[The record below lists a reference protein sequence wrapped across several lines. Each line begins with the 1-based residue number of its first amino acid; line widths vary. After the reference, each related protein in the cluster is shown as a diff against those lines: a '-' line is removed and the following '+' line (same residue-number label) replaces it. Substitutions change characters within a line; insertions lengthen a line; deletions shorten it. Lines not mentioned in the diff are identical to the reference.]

1 MPNSPGGILIP
12 KEVFGCVIERDRP
25 RAGCPH
31 RAIQKWQRSAPG
43 EEGER
48 LRITPLT
55 IFCPPPSCQK
65 NEKLTD
71 FGKSAHSLCH
81 FSLFSKTKPPP
92 KSCQSPSNALSC
104 ERYTASLECTSAVAF
119 AISCILSPYT
129 MAPHAAARSGL
140 PARRQKKRTMIFPFS
155 LIKVIRS
162 LSLYSPGCCV
172 FTFVAHVKHRHRPRT
187 VRRFFTK
194 KSRETMARRRNAFT
208 KISWAYFPRETL
220 VRSFARI

>member
-1 MPNSPGGILIP
+1 MA
-12 KEVFGCVIERDRP
+12 RY
-25 RAGCPH
+25 RARASKVNGH
-31 RAIQKWQRSAPG
+31 RFSFPASNQVGSG

-65 NEKLTD
+65 IGLEADIGL
-71 FGKSAHSLCH
+71 SAHSLGH

-104 ERYTASLECTSAVAF
+104 ERYTASLECASAVAF

-162 LSLYSPGCCV
+162 LSLYSFLHNRFHTRNNYCV
-172 FTFVAHVKHRHRPRT
+172 LQPAVSGSLPPLYQQGACD
-187 VRRFFTK
+187 
-194 KSRETMARRRNAFT
+194 S
-208 KISWAYFPRETL
+208 SWR
-220 VRSFARI
+220 